1 MHPTPRHD
9 SPWTPDIARIEAKWL
24 LGPARLLRL
33 SGTCA
38 NSALPCIDCALG
50 RLTGARSQPYLLRS
64 KLPVDPLHVI
74 EPALQ

>member
-1 MHPTPRHD
+1 MHSIGRHG
-9 SPWTPDIARIEAKWL
+9 SPWTPDTARIEAKRL

-38 NSALPCIDCALG
+38 NGALPCMDCALG